1 MMGWVGC
8 RKFVERELTARF
20 YKHTAVALHDWQ
32 TYAQLAALARDRL
45 SLEVEVPDLPGL
57 VVDPG
62 VCFML
67 TPLCCTLS
75 LEVAARMWR
84 GKRCK
89 SLLTRSCKGAKDVQ
103 VLCCRALC
111 N

>member
-62 VCFML
+62 VCFMADTAL
-67 TPLCCTLS
+67 LHTVTVSCGTHVVGEEMQKSYHQELQ
-75 LEVAARMWR
+75 R
-84 GKRCK
+84 GKA
-89 SLLTRSCKGAKDVQ
+89 RSGP
-103 VLCCRALC
+103 L
-111 N
+111 

>member
-1 MMGWVGC
+1 MGWVGC
-8 RKFVERELTARF
+8 RKFVERELTTRF

-62 VCFML
+62 VCFMANTAL
-67 TPLCCTLS
+67 LRAVTGKVT
-75 LEVAARMWR
+75 ARMWR
-84 GKRCK
+84 GRRCK
-89 SLLTRSCKGAKDVQ
+89 SLLTRSRKGAKDV
-103 VLCCRALC
+103 
-111 N
+111 